1 MGWTFTH
8 REKGI
13 STKDF
18 FAKEF
23 DGEGFKVLDVA
34 GGTLNP
40 TNVYI
45 AMKLPDGKVTA
56 VACLTKRVSRDYQY
70 NYGWKDMS
78 ESMGPYICDCPQRII
93 DQLSPLDELF
103 PDRDQD
109 AEAWRDRVAAFR
121 TKFDN
126 KLKLKDGMLVM
137 VPYELQFGNEIME
150 AETPFRV
157 EHAKKKYFSRGYFR
171 FKLRKDTMIDL
182 QELPEEASV
191 LA

>member
-1 MGWTFTH
+1 MGWTFTR

-23 DGEGFKVLDVA
+23 NGEGFEVLDVA

-45 AMKLPDGKVTA
+45 AMKLPDDKVTA
-56 VACLTKRVSRDYQY
+56 VACLTKRVPRDYHY

-78 ESMGPYICDCPQRII
+78 ENMGPYICDCPQRII
-93 DQLSPLDELF
+93 DQLSPLDEL
-103 PDRDQD
+103 DVGED
-109 AEAWRDRVAAFR
+109 AGAWRDRVAVFR

-126 KLKLKDGMLVM
+126 RLKLEDGMLVS
-137 VPYELQFGNEIME
+137 VPYELQFSNEIMD
-150 AETPFRV
+150 AGTPFRV
-157 EHAKKKYFSRGYFR
+157 ENAKKKWFARGYFR
-171 FKLRKDTMIDL
+171 FKLRKDTHIDL
-182 QELPEEASV
+182 VQLPEEASI